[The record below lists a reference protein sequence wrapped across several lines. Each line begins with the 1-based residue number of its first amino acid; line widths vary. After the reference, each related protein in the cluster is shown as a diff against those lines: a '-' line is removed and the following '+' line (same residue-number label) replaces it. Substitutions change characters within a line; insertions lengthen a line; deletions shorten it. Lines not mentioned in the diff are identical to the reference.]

1 MLIHDEKISAIVSY
15 ATEQRLKCL
24 IERIHSAAHH
34 RETISNLVVQE
45 KNDEGDDDELKSTN
59 TRKRKSNE
67 DTWQQLKRLVCFSK
81 ESFVQKEK
89 QIKLIFLEAD

>member
-81 ESFVQKEK
+81 ESFVQKK
-89 QIKLIFLEAD
+89 NK